1 LACKPTR
8 QEAILIGAQ
17 RKRYRGDRR
26 PSNLPSWPPLPS
38 PFPPLVL
45 RCSSGLSVSFTSV
58 SFAHPDDWMRRACAA
73 DATTM
78 SAVFFGGFGVRSHFG
93 PSGPANRQVRTAH
106 AAIVVTDSIVV
117 LAIRAQESWNGSA
130 IDHDFTAW
138 AG

>member
-45 RCSSGLSVSFTSV
+45 RCSSGLSVSFTRV
-58 SFAHPDDWMRRACAA
+58 SRYLSDQTPERDRLELVEVDLPKLDVA
-73 DATTM
+73 D
-78 SAVFFGGFGVRSHFG
+78 SHRG
-93 PSGPANRQVRTAH
+93 
-106 AAIVVTDSIVV
+106 DV
-117 LAIRAQESWNGSA
+117 LG
-130 IDHDFTAW
+130 
-138 AG
+138 